1 MKKFIKK
8 VKRLAKAYDVK
19 IAEIV
24 SREYNGKKSIE
35 IRVRQKE
42 EVTSSAND

>member
-35 IRVRQKE
+35 IRVREKE
-42 EVTSSAND
+42 D